1 MARSAR
7 RRIKAIRKK
16 GRSRLRSQINF
27 LAYFRQFSIN
37 EFLLKDR
44 CALPDQMSS
53 VFTFSRRRFI
63 LAMRDGD
70 GANKNKIAVFDFGV
84 TPKHFP
90 QDTLRTHPRSPRPA
104 LGAVPIYR
112 PVAHACHAI
121 GAGCGWLRRLANAPR
136 STRLPNARLGGL
148 CPTKRPCADAGYP
161 RSLERLVAT

>member
-1 MARSAR
+1 MLLPCRRGGGRLVGRADGLEPPRAREGSGRSVLVLRR
-7 RRIKAIRKK
+7 RRIKTIRKK

-90 QDTLRTHPRSPRPA
+90 HDMLLNDHRSPRSA
-104 LGAVPIYR
+104 LGAVLIYR
-112 PVAHACHAI
+112 LDWVVMGI
-121 GAGCGWLRRLANAPR
+121 
-136 STRLPNARLGGL
+136 
-148 CPTKRPCADAGYP
+148 
-161 RSLERLVAT
+161 